1 MDILE
6 SPGGGP
12 KVYKWVTDALPVL
25 IGQLDP
31 YVVFGTKFGAAQDF
45 QRGKKCSI
53 GVKQTPLDRC
63 WLPLYPPKPL
73 GTPPKPLQWSSL
85 QLM

>member
-63 WLPLYPPKPL
+63 
-73 GTPPKPLQWSSL
+73 
-85 QLM
+85 